1 MEIISAIS
9 GALGGL
15 LDFFKPAED
24 TVHVYDI
31 KKESGNK
38 ALWIVMGVLL
48 FLVIGVI
55 LTIVLTR

>member
-1 MEIISAIS
+1 MIGAI
-9 GALGGL
+9 GGMFSSL

-38 ALWIVMGVLL
+38 SLWIVMGVLL
-48 FLVIGVI
+48 LLVIGVI
-55 LTIVLTR
+55 LAIVLTR

>member
-1 MEIISAIS
+1 MEMLGAIS
-9 GALGGL
+9 GMLGGL

-24 TVHVYDI
+24 TVVVYDI

-38 ALWIVMGVLL
+38 ALWIVIGVLL

-55 LTIVLTR
+55 LSIVLTR